1 MSTVPGDPA
10 SLSACAGTV
19 RRVGAELRVGA
30 DGIRATGDALGAQW
44 QGRTS
49 ARVRKRTAALGAAS
63 DTTAEQL
70 DRVGVVLQDHASE
83 LADLVARAR
92 MIGERALA
100 AGLEVCE
107 GRVVV
112 AFGVTGT
119 ADPQRASVQEATRA
133 RLQGDLD
140 LVLAQHRRRR
150 DWVLEVLRESSI
162 ALEQVSHGLRQ
173 G

>member
-19 RRVGAELRVGA
+19 RRVGSELLASA
-30 DGIRATGDALGAQW
+30 DGIRVTGDELGAQW
-44 QGRTS
+44 QGRAS
-49 ARVRKRTAALGAAS
+49 ARVRKRTATLATAS
-63 DTTAEQL
+63 DTAAEQL
-70 DRVGVVLQDHASE
+70 NRVGVVLQDHAAE

-92 MIGERALA
+92 MIGERADT
-100 AGLEVCE
+100 AGLEVRE
-107 GRVVV
+107 GRVIV

-119 ADPQRASVQEATRA
+119 ADPERAGAQEVTRA

-150 DWVLEVLRESSI
+150 DWVLEVLRESG
-162 ALEQVSHGLRQ
+162 AVLEQVSQGLRQ

>member
-19 RRVGAELRVGA
+19 RRVSGELTLSA
-30 DGIRATGDALGAQW
+30 DGIRAAGDALGVQW

-49 ARVRKRTAALGAAS
+49 ARVRKRTETLAAAN
-63 DTTAEQL
+63 DTTAQQL

-92 MIGERALA
+92 MIDERAAA
-100 AGLEVCE
+100 AGLEVRE
-107 GRVVV
+107 GRVIV

-119 ADPQRASVQEATRA
+119 ADGQRASAQEATRA